1 MNKRLRLIGAL
12 ASLLALS
19 AYFAESVWASTCP
32 PDATAEHSAAHH
44 GGADAPPVA
53 AMTPS
58 SGSQHG
64 DGPAHGAHV
73 PADAQ
78 DAGTPL
84 CPFGMA
90 GPGSCVSASLAAA
103 TTESRFAAA
112 VAGLNID
119 MPGDHEDLLIT
130 AALFHPPRP

>member
-1 MNKRLRLIGAL
+1 MTRRLRLIGAL
-12 ASLLALS
+12 ASLLAFS

-32 PDATAEHSAAHH
+32 PDGAVEHTAAHH

-58 SGSQHG
+58 PDSPHG

-73 PADAQ
+73 PSDAQ
-78 DAGTPL
+78 HAGMPP

-90 GPGSCVSASLAAA
+90 GPGSCVSASLAAVTA
-103 TTESRFAAA
+103 ESSFAAN
-112 VAGLNID
+112 VAGLKTG
-119 MPGDHEDLLIT
+119 MPGEHEDLLIT
-130 AALFHPPRP
+130 AVLFHPPRP